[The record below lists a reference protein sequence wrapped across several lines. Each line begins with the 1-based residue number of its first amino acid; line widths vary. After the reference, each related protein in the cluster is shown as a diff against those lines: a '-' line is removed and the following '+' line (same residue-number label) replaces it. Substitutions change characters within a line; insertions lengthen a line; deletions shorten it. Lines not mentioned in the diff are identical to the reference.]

1 MAQSKF
7 TIYKYVKLKNG
18 SWRYCRA
25 TFYSNGKIK
34 PNRCIVGGKEEEH
47 PEGACYL
54 YHKKRW
60 ILVGSDAFEAQRQRN
75 ARLDADKSQR
85 LRGTAPA
92 PSPTMQPTFDRLTL
106 SAAAEKYFSNCEKR
120 GLDSKTIR
128 KHRAAVE
135 RFIQHCGVIY
145 ADECRENKQPL
156 FDMGWLRERPVPARK
171 HRNPERT
178 TRPTSSSI
186 RRSSLGSTS
195 PQPPHATSACFC
207 GMRPPHRA
215 RWKIVAFDR
224 KIHPP
229 ALDAVAQPR
238 FPYAQL
244 RSTLV
249 HRAAQTLRRSV
260 FCGECYCQNRRWAG
274 CYDRI

>member
-75 ARLDADKSQR
+75 ARLDADESQR

-120 GLDSKTIR
+120 GWDSKTIR

-215 RWKIVAFDR
+215 RWKIACIRPQDSPTGAR
-224 KIHPP
+224 CGRTASLPLCP
-229 ALDAVAQPR
+229 ASKHAGPS
-238 FPYAQL
+238 
-244 RSTLV
+244 RSANVEAIGFLWRVLLPKSTMGWVL
-249 HRAAQTLRRSV
+249 
-260 FCGECYCQNRRWAG
+260 
-274 CYDRI
+274 

>member
-75 ARLDADKSQR
+75 ARLDADESQR

-135 RFIQHCGVIY
+135 PFIQHCGVIY

-156 FDMGWLRERPVPARK
+156 FDMGWLRERPVPTRK

-215 RWKIVAFDR
+215 PLENSLHSTA
-224 KIHPP
+224 
-229 ALDAVAQPR
+229 R
-238 FPYAQL
+238 F
-244 RSTLV
+244 T
-249 HRAAQTLRRSV
+249 HRRSMRSHSLASLMPS
-260 FCGECYCQNRRWAG
+260 FEARWSIAQ
-274 CYDRI
+274 RKR

>member
-1 MAQSKF
+1 
-7 TIYKYVKLKNG
+7 
-18 SWRYCRA
+18 
-25 TFYSNGKIK
+25 
-34 PNRCIVGGKEEEH
+34 
-47 PEGACYL
+47 
-54 YHKKRW
+54 
-60 ILVGSDAFEAQRQRN
+60 VGSDAFEAQRQRN
-75 ARLDADKSQR
+75 ARLDADESQR
-85 LRGTAPA
+85 VRGTAPA

-135 RFIQHCGVIY
+135 PFIQHCGVIY
-145 ADECRENKQPL
+145 VDECRENKQPL
-156 FDMGWLRERPVPARK
+156 FDMGWLRERPVPTRK
-171 HRNPERT
+171 HGNPERT

-215 RWKIVAFDR
+215 RWKIACIRPQDSPTGAR
-224 KIHPP
+224 CGRTASLPSC
-229 ALDAVAQPR
+229 
-238 FPYAQL
+238 QL